1 LQITVSNTECE
12 VDMLRIP
19 EFRSCLLLVDVGQIG
34 APFDD
39 ETSAANPQ
47 ARPKRRGRWL
57 WTTALRLWAAASV
70 CLALGGAMA
79 AENIPEVC
87 LEADLRLTTRI
98 EAHGEAE
105 DVAPDVLAQA
115 FFTVLEARRACN
127 QGHVE
132 TAMKLY
138 DSIPLGPVMSEIA
151 D

>member
-1 LQITVSNTECE
+1 
-12 VDMLRIP
+12 MLRIP
-19 EFRSCLLLVDVGQIG
+19 DFQSCLLLVDVAQIG

-39 ETSAANPQ
+39 ETVAVKPQ
-47 ARPKRRGRWL
+47 IRPKLRRRRWA
-57 WTTALRLWAAASV
+57 TALRLWAAASV
-70 CLALGGAMA
+70 CLAFGGAMA
-79 AENIPEVC
+79 AENIPAVC

-98 EAHGEAE
+98 EGHGEAQ
-105 DVAPDVLAQA
+105 DVAGEVLAKA
-115 FFTVLEARRACN
+115 FFTVLQARRACN

>member
-1 LQITVSNTECE
+1 
-12 VDMLRIP
+12 
-19 EFRSCLLLVDVGQIG
+19 
-34 APFDD
+34 
-39 ETSAANPQ
+39 
-47 ARPKRRGRWL
+47 
-57 WTTALRLWAAASV
+57 
-70 CLALGGAMA
+70 LAFVGAMA

-98 EAHGEAE
+98 EAHGEAQ
-105 DVAPDVLAQA
+105 DVAGEVLAKA

>member
-1 LQITVSNTECE
+1 
-12 VDMLRIP
+12 MLRIP
-19 EFRSCLLLVDVGQIG
+19 EFRSCLLLVDVAQIG

-39 ETSAANPQ
+39 ETAAVNPQ
-47 ARPKRRGRWL
+47 TAPKRRRRWAA
-57 WTTALRLWAAASV
+57 ALRLWAAASV
-70 CLALGGAMA
+70 CLAFGGAMA

-98 EAHGEAE
+98 EAHGEAQ
-105 DVAPDVLAQA
+105 DVAGEVLAKA
-115 FFTVLEARRACN
+115 FFTVLQARRACN
-127 QGHVE
+127 QGQVE

>member
-1 LQITVSNTECE
+1 
-12 VDMLRIP
+12 MLRIP
-19 EFRSCLLLVDVGQIG
+19 DFQSCLLLVDVAQIG
-34 APFDD
+34 APVDD
-39 ETSAANPQ
+39 ETIAVNRQ
-47 ARPKRRGRWL
+47 KPKRRRRRWA
-57 WTTALRLWAAASV
+57 TALRLWAAASV
-70 CLALGGAMA
+70 CLAFGGAMA
-79 AENIPEVC
+79 VENIPAAC

-98 EAHGEAE
+98 EAHGEAQ
-105 DVAPDVLAQA
+105 DVAGEVLAKA

>member
-1 LQITVSNTECE
+1 
-12 VDMLRIP
+12 MPRIP
-19 EFRSCLLLVDVGQIG
+19 EFRNCLLLVDVAQIG

-39 ETSAANPQ
+39 ETTAVNPQ
-47 ARPKRRGRWL
+47 TAPKRRRRRWA
-57 WTTALRLWAAASV
+57 TALRLWAAASV
-70 CLALGGAMA
+70 CLAFGGAMS

-98 EAHGEAE
+98 EAHGEAQ
-105 DVAPDVLAQA
+105 DVAGEVLAKA
-115 FFTVLEARRACN
+115 FFTVLQARRACN
-127 QGHVE
+127 QGQVE

>member
-1 LQITVSNTECE
+1 
-12 VDMLRIP
+12 MLRNRT
-19 EFRSCLLLVDVGQIG
+19 FRSSLVRLDAAGIG
-34 APFDD
+34 R
-39 ETSAANPQ
+39 TAALNPQ
-47 ARPKRRGRWL
+47 TRPKRRGRRL
-57 WTTALRLWAAASV
+57 WTAAVRLWAGASI
-70 CLALGGAMA
+70 CLAFGGAMA

-98 EAHGEAE
+98 EAHGEAQ
-105 DVAPDVLAQA
+105 DVAGEVLAKA
-115 FFTVLEARRACN
+115 FFTVLQARRACN

>member
-1 LQITVSNTECE
+1 MLSIHE
-12 VDMLRIP
+12 V
-19 EFRSCLLLVDVGQIG
+19 RSCLLLVDAAHVGAQ
-34 APFDD
+34 FDG
-39 ETSAANPQ
+39 ETAALNPQ
-47 ARPKRRGRWL
+47 PRPRRRL
-57 WTTALRLWAAASV
+57 WTTAFRLWAAACVS
-70 CLALGGAMA
+70 LAFGSAMA

-98 EAHGEAE
+98 EAHGEAQ
-105 DVAPDVLAQA
+105 DVAGEVLAKA

-127 QGHVE
+127 LGHVE

>member
-1 LQITVSNTECE
+1 V
-12 VDMLRIP
+12 V
-19 EFRSCLLLVDVGQIG
+19 
-34 APFDD
+34 
-39 ETSAANPQ
+39 
-47 ARPKRRGRWL
+47 
-57 WTTALRLWAAASV
+57 RLWAGASI
-70 CLALGGAMA
+70 CLAFVGAMA

-98 EAHGEAE
+98 EAHGEAQ
-105 DVAPDVLAQA
+105 DVAGEVLAKA